1 MPKNVVPEQVTA
13 TEFKKHQGS
22 LLQKVVEGTRLAL
35 TRRGKRVASIE
46 PLQEVLPLEERP
58 TVKELQ
64 DRLEKGVRLVDPQDL
79 ESLVGIAKSLDEKPT
94 ILVKI
99 RGAEREGNL
108 HQDILNVSEK
118 LDPENL
124 ERFVNIVQAYAK
136 GGLKEG
142 KK

>member
-1 MPKNVVPEQVTA
+1 MSKNVAPEQVTA

-46 PLQEVLPLEERP
+46 PVQEVLPLEERP

-64 DRLEKGVRLVDPQDL
+64 DRLEKGVRLVDSQDL
-79 ESLVGIAKSLDEKPT
+79 ESLVGIAKSLNEKPSVFVQT
-94 ILVKI
+94 
-99 RGAEREGNL
+99 RGAEREGDL
-108 HQDILNVSEK
+108 HQDILKVSEK

-124 ERFVNIVQAYAK
+124 EKFVNIVRAYAK

-142 KK
+142 QK